1 MGWKNCESTTHV
13 KKVEIMADTQVS
25 AFVAYNQ
32 AKPKKNKKKKDQN
45 KQILQWMKG
54 EDDAKLEEEY
64 KLLKKSISSTGAKKS
79 QQAFSTSENKRKRK
93 RMEVGGGSGATSS
106 KSSSDSNDSDQGK
119 RSRKNTPEDYVEIL
133 DGDDVPL
140 VEEVVEEMLDDEG
153 NDALEVNGDN
163 FMHTVMKMNKAQEI
177 ISNGKTEPKKSAS
190 NKKKKIVEN
199 GIGISHVDEEMV
211 KRKRK

>member
-1 MGWKNCESTTHV
+1 MGSYKLTSIMSGSSSSSSSPTSTNSQATLWKSFFGHLE
-13 KKVEIMADTQVS
+13 Q
-25 AFVAYNQ
+25 Q
-32 AKPKKNKKKKDQN
+32 

-79 QQAFSTSENKRKRK
+79 QQTSSMGENKRKRK
-93 RMEVGGGSGATSS
+93 RMEGGGGSGATSS
-106 KSSSDSNDSDQGK
+106 KSSSDSNDSNQGK
-119 RSRKNTPEDYVEIL
+119 RSRKTAPEDYVEIL

-177 ISNGKTEPKKSAS
+177 ITNGKTEPKKSTS
-190 NKKKKIVEN
+190 NKK
-199 GIGISHVDEEMV
+199 
-211 KRKRK
+211 RKLWRTELE